1 MNSARLPVATRCRPI
16 TGIASFPRNLRN
28 FTGYLLNRLDAFDHG
43 AAMKQPSFGLI
54 GLSYR
59 EAPVSVREQLSLD
72 ADALSRLEADVR
84 GLLIGLAVVKT
95 CNRVEFY
102 GESQTDEPA
111 VASLRA
117 ALSGIVPLTA
127 FESYLYEAEG
137 MDAAHHLARVA
148 AGLDSMVLGEPQI
161 LGQVGE
167 ALQRSEMCNLAGEV
181 LGKVFQSVLTTGK
194 RARQE
199 TALGRRPVSVASVA
213 VDHIRRVTGPLHG
226 CHVAILGLGETG
238 QLVAKILNGDSIGQL
253 TFINRDPRR
262 AQELALQA
270 CAQAV
275 PLEELRQTIRVV
287 DVLVCATNAPH
298 TVIEPAHIGPR
309 DRHPLLLIDLAVPRD
324 VDPEVAT
331 LADVTLINVD
341 ALRQGVDV
349 SLSERRT
356 QVPYVEAIVEEEMTL
371 LGARLKSMAVEPVI
385 GDVRRKAEAI
395 RQAELQRLM
404 QELEPISPELARK
417 LDYFSH
423 SLINKLLHEPTRQLR
438 HHVAQNGDA
447 EHAAGLI
454 RDLFA
459 VAE

>member
-1 MNSARLPVATRCRPI
+1 
-16 TGIASFPRNLRN
+16 
-28 FTGYLLNRLDAFDHG
+28 
-43 AAMKQPSFGLI
+43 MKQPSFGLV

-72 ADALSRLEADVR
+72 AEALSRLEAGAE
-84 GLLIGLAVVKT
+84 GLLIGLAVVHT

-102 GESQTDEPA
+102 GESQAGEPV

-117 ALSGIVPLTA
+117 ALSKILPLND
-127 FESYLYEAEG
+127 FEKYLYEAEG
-137 MDAAHHLARVA
+137 MEAARHLARVA

-161 LGQVGE
+161 LGQVGQ
-167 ALQRSEMCNLAGEV
+167 ALQCSETRKLAGEV
-181 LGKVFQSVLTTGK
+181 LNTVFQSVLATGK

-213 VDHIRRVTGPLHG
+213 VDHIRRAAGPLNRR
-226 CHVAILGLGETG
+226 HVAILGLGETG
-238 QLVAKILNGDSIGQL
+238 QLVAKILKGDSVRRL
-253 TFINRDPRR
+253 TFINRDPER

-275 PLEELRQTIRVV
+275 PLEELRQTIKAA

-298 TVIEPAHIGPR
+298 TVIETAHIGSR
-309 DRHPLLLIDLAVPRD
+309 DKHPLLLIDLAVPRD

-331 LADVTLINVD
+331 LNDVTLINVD

-349 SLSERRT
+349 SLSERRA
-356 QVPYVEAIVEEEMTL
+356 QVPYVEAIVEEEMIL
-371 LGARLKSMAVEPVI
+371 LEARLKSMAVEPVI

-404 QELEPISPELARK
+404 QELGPLSPELARK